1 MWGRRLCG
9 QVMDQLS
16 TPNGAL
22 EHKTLEAP
30 VQLAQMAANMELD
43 EHEIKSV
50 WTRERDDALVRRR
63 ILVHFSYLFSTFFAI
78 GSQTEEKCRQ

>member
-1 MWGRRLCG
+1 M
-9 QVMDQLS
+9 MDQL
-16 TPNGAL
+16 TTANGAL

-50 WTRERDDALVRRR
+50 WTRERDDALVRNDESDSDKEQQ
-63 ILVHFSYLFSTFFAI
+63 LK
-78 GSQTEEKCRQ
+78 EEDQEK